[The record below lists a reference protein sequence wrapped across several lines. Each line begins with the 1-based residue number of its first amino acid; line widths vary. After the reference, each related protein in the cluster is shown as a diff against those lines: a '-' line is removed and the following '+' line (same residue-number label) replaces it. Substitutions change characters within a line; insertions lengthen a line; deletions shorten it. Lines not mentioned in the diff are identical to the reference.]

1 MTDVITMSSSSD
13 DDRPPIARGG
23 EASSS
28 SSDGDAGF
36 NGDVLATELAKM
48 PLALRAQL
56 TAAAKSSTSTNQ
68 RTLVSEWSE
77 KTDEVTRLDTE
88 LKEVVGKLEQL
99 QKENKSNR
107 TFESNTEEESTARA
121 FRWRTELKTSTS
133 FHNVRLQMSTE
144 F

>member
-28 SSDGDAGF
+28 SSAGDAGF

-77 KTDEVTRLDTE
+77 KTKLSVDLVEKIFASFAKSSRAYYCLSYVTNTIYFHSLFS
-88 LKEVVGKLEQL
+88 
-99 QKENKSNR
+99 NK
-107 TFESNTEEESTARA
+107 
-121 FRWRTELKTSTS
+121 
-133 FHNVRLQMSTE
+133 
-144 F
+144 